1 MGKKVRIKS
10 LPKGYSI
17 SKGKVV
23 MQDGGSKTGD
33 QSNFGLTTFP
43 EFANLNGGDN
53 TSYFPSGGS
62 VKKSLDPV
70 PRDEA
75 NLEAEKGETALTD
88 MNNDGDFELYNIG
101 GKRHHSGGT
110 PLNLP
115 DQSFIFSDTSKM
127 KLNKGELKE
136 MGIDSEKKITPA
148 KVSKNYNLNKFIEVL
163 DNPHSDKISVDTA
176 EYMLDKNKNK
186 LSQLAFIQEAK
197 KGFEEGVPLAAH
209 PYLKAQGINPGE
221 YAMKMKEVNM
231 QEEQARQGL
240 EMPPSDQERMT
251 VLQQFIQQSQPA
263 PQRIPEL
270 GEAVAQESN
279 QMTEI
284 PRAQFGGQNIKQFA
298 QKEMEKLKGS
308 NLSNQM
314 NTVNPFEPKG
324 KGSVFNSTDIAIGE
338 TKQFQKGGPK
348 KRVNLEENWGSDEWT
363 DFKEQFYNLY
373 AQNTNT
379 TLSDEDKQ
387 NLDSL
392 FLKDMNQKKL
402 MSENYDSDY
411 MSSDDWDTSWTQ
423 DADGND
429 IQDHNWKYKKTM
441 QELRDKGLDPGES
454 MSKEEVI
461 QMENFYK
468 TMNAMGSDDQY
479 KTLLQG
485 TQFYDQGTGDQ
496 SMGSDYQTTGYYGN
510 DYNRFGVNTEF
521 QEEGDNQ
528 NTTINAA
535 EPNDPDFWLQDK
547 LGIANA
553 VANKFGLKKRYPVGV
568 TYQENLIEPL
578 YQDPGRA
585 IAAIGEQAAIAAQ
598 SASAFAGPQR
608 AAAVQAKAQGV
619 AAEQIA
625 DTLAKVDNQN
635 QKIASETNM
644 RNAEIKWKT
653 QDANK
658 KELKELYNNTNLTEE
673 NYDNQLRAAN
683 EVITKRMQEAYT
695 NRANTDN
702 LNKLYPQFDID
713 PSTGG
718 LINITDPKAFYAHLN
733 KDQSEFDKRLNKLK
747 KLDEKGWLGD
757 DFELDDKAMQ
767 LLLKSEGQNPSS
779 DMENSIMSGGYQNS
793 NNLPAFDQQNI
804 QRYGSEHR
812 PFTLKRTGR
821 KLKTPP
827 DMF

>member
-1 MGKKVRIKS
+1 MAKVRIKN

-17 SKGKVV
+17 SEGKVI
-23 MQDGGSKTGD
+23 MQEGGSKTGD

-148 KVSKNYNLNKFIEVL
+148 KVSKNYDLNKFIEVL
-163 DNPHSDKISVDTA
+163 DDPNSDKISIDTA

-209 PYLKAQGINPGE
+209 PYLKSQGINPGE
-221 YAMKMKEVNM
+221 YAVKIKQVNM
-231 QEEQARQGL
+231 EEEQARQGL
-240 EMPPSDQERMT
+240 ETPPTDNERMM
-251 VLQQFIQQSQPA
+251 VLQQFIQQSQPK
-263 PQRIPEL
+263 PQPIPEL
-270 GEAVAQESN
+270 GEAIVQESN
-279 QMTEI
+279 EMTEI
-284 PRAQFGGQNIKQFA
+284 PRAQFGGQQMKDFA

-308 NLSNQM
+308 KLANQM
-314 NTVNPFEPKG
+314 NFVNPFEPKG
-324 KGSVFNSTDIAIGE
+324 KGSVFNSTDTAIGATE
-338 TKQFQKGGPK
+338 QFQQGGSKK
-348 KRVNLEENWGSDEWT
+348 KRVNLEENWGSDEWV
-363 DFKEQFYNLY
+363 DFKEKFYNLY
-373 AQNTNT
+373 AENTGT
-379 TLSDEDKQ
+379 TLTTEDKEK
-387 NLDSL
+387 LDQL
-392 FLKDMNQKKL
+392 FYRDMNQKKL
-402 MSENYDSDY
+402 MSENYDDEY

-441 QELRDKGLDPGES
+441 QELRDKGLDVGDS
-454 MSKEEVI
+454 LTKDEVI

-468 TMNAMGSDDQY
+468 TMNSMGNDDQY
-479 KTLLQG
+479 KSLLEG
-485 TQFYDQGTGDQ
+485 TQFYDTGKGDQ
-496 SMGSDYQTTGYYGN
+496 SMGEDYKTTGYYGN

-521 QEEGDNQ
+521 EEGED
-528 NTTINAA
+528 TPPPTINAP

-598 SASAFAGPQR
+598 SASTFAGPQR

-653 QDANK
+653 QEANK

-733 KDQSEFDKRLNKLK
+733 KDQSEFDKKIEKLNF
-747 KLDEKGWLGD
+747 LDEKGWLPQDGI
-757 DFELDDKAMQ
+757 DDKTIQ
-767 LLLKSEGQNPSS
+767 LILKSEGQNPQS
-779 DMENSIMSGGYQNS
+779 DMEQQIMSGGYQQNS
-793 NNLPAFDQQNI
+793 SNLPTFDQQNI
-804 QRYGSEHR
+804 QRYGSEYK
-812 PFTLKRTGR
+812 PFALKRR
-821 KLKTPP
+821 KRRLKNAP
-827 DMF
+827 DVF